1 MKTVKIPIEL
11 QKMHAIFKRN
21 GFEAYLVGGA
31 VRDSLLGKKIS
42 DYDVTTNATPSQVM
56 QIFNKVIP
64 TGIEHGTVTVL
75 FLGQQVEVTTFRT
88 ETDYTDGRHPNS
100 INFTSK
106 IDDDLSRR
114 DFTIN
119 AMAASL
125 ETGEVI
131 DLFSGKKDLEE
142 KIIRTVGNPLERF
155 TEDGLRP
162 IRAIRFSTQ
171 LNFTIEDATFAAI
184 SQTMEIIQKISIE
197 RFRDEF
203 TKILSSTKPSK
214 GLFLLQKTGILSF
227 FIPEL
232 AQAQGIIQR
241 DFREFHTFDVFEHCL
256 YACDGATQNNI
267 ILRLAALFHD
277 IGKVQAKK
285 VQITDGKKLFTFYNH
300 EKYSTTITNTI
311 LTRLKYPKAIIQKV
325 CHLIEN
331 HMFHYEETWTD
342 AAIRRFIVKI
352 GKENIDD
359 ILLLR
364 KADVFGKT
372 NSFETLNCPHWQ
384 KKHQEFVERLE
395 SELQKDNARSLKDLH
410 INGNDLIQNG
420 IPSGKKIGVILN
432 TLFEE
437 VTNDPTKNSRDYLMK
452 KALELHRLM

>member
-11 QKMHAIFKRN
+11 QKMHTIFKRN

-31 VRDSLLGKKIS
+31 VRDSLLGKEIS

-64 TGIEHGTVTVL
+64 TGIDHGTVTVL

-88 ETDYTDGRHPNS
+88 EADYTDGRHPDAV
-100 INFTSK
+100 NFTSK

-125 ETGEVI
+125 ETGEII
-131 DLFSGKKDLEE
+131 DLFSGKEDLQK

-171 LNFTIEDATFAAI
+171 LDFSIEEATFSAI
-184 SQTMEIIQKISIE
+184 SQTMENIQKISIE

-203 TKILSSTKPSK
+203 NKILSSHKPSK
-214 GLFLLQKTGILSF
+214 GLWLLQKTGILAY

-232 AQAQGIIQR
+232 EQAKGVEQR
-241 DFREFHTFDVFEHCL
+241 DFRQYHTFDVFEHCI
-256 YACDGATQNNI
+256 YACDGTPRDNL

-277 IGKVQAKK
+277 IGKTQAKK
-285 VQITDGKKLFTFYNH
+285 VLITEGRELFTFYNH
-300 EKYSTTITNTI
+300 EKYSTTITKEI
-311 LTRLKYPKAIIQKV
+311 LTRLKYPKIIIQKV

-331 HMFHYEETWTD
+331 HMFHYDDTWTD

-352 GKENIDD
+352 GKENIND

-364 KADVFGKT
+364 EADVFGKN
-372 NSFETLNCPHWQ
+372 NSSETLQCPHWQ
-384 KKHQEFVERLE
+384 KKQQDFKNRIEN
-395 SELQKDNARSLKDLH
+395 ELLKDTALSLKDMQ
-410 INGNDLIQNG
+410 INGNELIKLG
-420 IPSGKKIGVILN
+420 IPAGKDLGIVLN
-432 TLFEE
+432 NLFEE
-437 VTNDPTKNSRDYLMK
+437 ITNDPSKNEPDYLAK
-452 KALELHRLM
+452 RALELYRLI